1 MDAKITEIL
10 VCPLCK
16 GSLLWNEKK
25 KEFYCRSDMKAFPVI
40 DGIPCMVPTEA
51 REMKEEEIEELD
63 KNELYRHYSCSLSQH
78 PSAQ

>member
-16 GSLLWNEKK
+16 GPLLWNEKK

-40 DGIPCMVPTEA
+40 DGIIA
-51 REMKEEEIEELD
+51 RKPLHEYGMKEEEIEKLD
-63 KNELYRHYSCSLSQH
+63 KK
-78 PSAQ
+78 

>member
-16 GSLLWNEKK
+16 GPLLWNEKK

-40 DGIPCMVPTEA
+40 DAVSYTHLTLPTT
-51 REMKEEEIEELD
+51 
-63 KNELYRHYSCSLSQH
+63 
-78 PSAQ
+78 

>member
-16 GSLLWNEKK
+16 GPLLWNEKK
-25 KEFYCRSDMKAFPVI
+25 KEFLLIFFYTFKQCMFFLI

-63 KNELYRHYSCSLSQH
+63 KK
-78 PSAQ
+78 

>member
-16 GSLLWNEKK
+16 DFEQLEKLMKIEKK
-25 KEFYCRSDMKAFPVI
+25 KEFSCRSDMKAFPVI

-63 KNELYRHYSCSLSQH
+63 KK
-78 PSAQ
+78 

>member
-1 MDAKITEIL
+1 MLMDAKITEIS

-16 GSLLWNEKK
+16 GPLLWNEKK

-40 DGIPCMVPTEA
+40 DDIPCMVPTEA

-63 KNELYRHYSCSLSQH
+63 KK
-78 PSAQ
+78 

>member
-16 GSLLWNEKK
+16 GPLLWNEKK

-51 REMKEEEIEELD
+51 RGNRKRLNLSLVNLD
-63 KNELYRHYSCSLSQH
+63 NSTS
-78 PSAQ
+78 